1 MQISSPANSH
11 ELSSRPKAHF
21 AAAVE
26 RPLYWLLLL
35 LLLLLST
42 PAHAQTLARPGWAG
56 SGLTPEPWW
65 RHAVIYRLDDGK
77 LPTLAQLPSLQ
88 AFGIDAVLLT
98 PQAMQPAPDTAPAAE
113 PVQEPEPPLSLDD
126 FLFESSRLRIRVL
139 VPLDVTAP
147 DRDALLALAKSWLY
161 RGAAGFV
168 LFGVDKLPR
177 VADDDSANL
186 TPGPVRLHRKSMPL
200 HLSAA
205 EPSLLP
211 DLHKLL
217 ATFPGDRILVGEPTA
232 DPIADAMPSLQLRI
246 VSLGKAPSTDPQT
259 AARLAAYSSLTS
271 PRPLLSLSS
280 AAMTPIDA
288 ALLLAGDQPAILD
301 SSLITPALLARVFP
315 PLAKLTAPDTPKA
328 PEPLPPPPPPQNVYG
343 TFKAYVPK
351 TNNAAA
357 ERKRKADAEKAQ
369 ADAVNI
375 AFDTFPVQPLYQAI
389 SDTPEGFVAFYRRLI
404 QLHHANA
411 TLHDGT
417 LYELETAPK
426 QALAWSALHV
436 GSAPVVVVCNTSN
449 ADLKLDLSQ
458 DLLKLHLGRNMAR
471 TLLHTGAASGIE
483 PVEAITVP
491 AQGVYVGELQRGS
504 SYGR

>member
-1 MQISSPANSH
+1 MQASFRIRDFC
-11 ELSSRPKAHF
+11 LI
-21 AAAVE
+21 AALFCLASL
-26 RPLYWLLLL
+26 PL
-35 LLLLLST
+35 
-42 PAHAQTLARPGWAG
+42 HAQTLARPGWAG

-65 RHAVIYRLDDGK
+65 RHAVVYRLDNGK
-77 LPTLAQLPSLQ
+77 LPTLSQLPSLQ

-98 PQAMQPAPDTAPAAE
+98 PQAMQPAPDIAPVAE
-113 PVQEPEPPLSLDD
+113 PTQQATPTPEPPLSLDD

-147 DRDALLALAKSWLY
+147 DRDVLLALAKSWLY

-168 LFGVDKLPR
+168 LIGVDKLPR
-177 VADDDSANL
+177 VADDDLAST
-186 TPGPVRLHRKSMPL
+186 TPGPVHLHRSSTL
-200 HLSAA
+200 HHLANA

-217 ATFPGDRILVGEPTA
+217 ATFPGDRILVGETTD
-232 DPIADAMPSLQLRI
+232 DPIAAAMPSLQLRI
-246 VSLGKAPSTDPQT
+246 VSLGASPSTDPQT
-259 AARLAAYSSLTS
+259 AARLAAFSSLTS
-271 PRPLLSLSS
+271 PRPLLSIKA
-280 AAMTPIDA
+280 AAMTPVDA

-301 SSLITPALLARVFP
+301 SSLIPPETLARVFP
-315 PLAKLTAPDTPKA
+315 PLAKITLPDAPKA
-328 PEPLPPPPPPQNVYG
+328 LEPPPPPPPPQNVYG

-351 TNNAAA
+351 ANNAAA
-357 ERKRKADAEKAQ
+357 ERKRKADEEIAR
-369 ADAVNI
+369 ADAANI

-404 QLHHANA
+404 QLHHANP
-411 TLHDGT
+411 TLHEGT
-417 LYELETAPK
+417 LYELDTAPK

-458 DLLKLHLGRNMAR
+458 DLLRLHLGRNMAR
-471 TLLHTGAASGIE
+471 TLLHTGAAAGIE